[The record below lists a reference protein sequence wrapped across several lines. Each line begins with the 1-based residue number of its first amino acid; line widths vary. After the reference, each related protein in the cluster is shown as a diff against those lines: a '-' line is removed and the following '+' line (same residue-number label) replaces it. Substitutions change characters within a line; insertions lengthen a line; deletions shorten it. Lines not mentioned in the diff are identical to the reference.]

1 MDGPTLDLDGL
12 VRKKQ
17 IEQSIK
23 CQKLICEY
31 ITKGIKAEVP
41 RLTNLNYIGVI
52 ICALSVIIYFFVDVN
67 TDTHESTI
75 STADERTPI
84 LNSERSNKPIQANDD
99 ADSEAVQSTLIGND
113 EDDDDNDIQFYERL
127 GPVKKKILGSI
138 VAIIGGIFFG
148 STFAPIIY
156 CQSNYPNASQD
167 GNDYTF
173 SLATG
178 VMISSMF
185 YFIIYCIYK
194 RNRPVIYQELF
205 LPSFTT
211 GNSSD

>member
-1 MDGPTLDLDGL
+1 M
-12 VRKKQ
+12 
-17 IEQSIK
+17 
-23 CQKLICEY
+23 
-31 ITKGIKAEVP
+31 
-41 RLTNLNYIGVI
+41 
-52 ICALSVIIYFFVDVN
+52 IIYFFVEVN
-67 TDTHESTI
+67 TDNHESTS
-75 STADERTPI
+75 STLPDERTPI
-84 LNSERSNKPIQANDD
+84 LSSETANKRVQADD
-99 ADSEAVQSTLIGND
+99 AYSEVEATSIRQLGDD
-113 EDDDDNDIQFYERL
+113 EYENDIQFYERL

-178 VMISSMF
+178 VLISSMF
-185 YFIIYCIYK
+185 YFIIYCVYK

-211 GNSSD
+211 GINCIE

>member
-1 MDGPTLDLDGL
+1 M
-12 VRKKQ
+12 
-17 IEQSIK
+17 
-23 CQKLICEY
+23 
-31 ITKGIKAEVP
+31 
-41 RLTNLNYIGVI
+41 
-52 ICALSVIIYFFVDVN
+52 IIYFFVDVN
-67 TDTHESTI
+67 TDTLESTI
-75 STADERTPI
+75 STVDERAPI
-84 LNSERSNKPIQANDD
+84 LYSERSNKRIQAGDD
-99 ADSEAVQSTLIGND
+99 ADSEVVGQLRND
-113 EDDDDNDIQFYERL
+113 QDDDDNDIQFYERL

-211 GNSSD
+211 GNSLD